1 VNRVTSRGLLLLGA
15 SLFSSCGGG
24 ASPTELTSS
33 ATSGSASCTTTGQC
47 SFVRDALQQYYYW
60 YRELPNPD
68 PAGFGSP
75 EAYLESV
82 RYRTLDSSFSY
93 ITSKASSDAFFSES
107 QFVGFGLSYKRTGD
121 LELRLTQT
129 FPGSPAA
136 EAGLDR
142 GHYLVSV
149 NGKPVADLV
158 RTGEIAT
165 VFGPETVGV
174 TAEIAWRAPGG
185 PEQRAT
191 LTKRLV
197 TIPTVS
203 QTSVVNSG
211 GTRVGYIHFRNFVQP
226 SVEALNGA
234 FQQLRDQG
242 ATELV
247 LDVRYNGG
255 GLVSVAQHLGGLIA
269 GAPLVGQVFVQFTH
283 NDKQTNRNTSYRF
296 ETKPQALG
304 VNRLVVIATPASAS
318 ASEAMINGLRPYMD
332 VKVVGERTYGK
343 PVGQYGFDFC
353 DKVLYPV
360 AFLVTNSRGQADF
373 FSGIPAD
380 CAAGDDLDRPLADAR
395 EASFAEALAVLR
407 NGRCSGQAA
416 AAQLQQESL
425 RDRVRPIAVDGW
437 HQTTNAW

>member
-1 VNRVTSRGLLLLGA
+1 M
-15 SLFSSCGGG
+15 
-24 ASPTELTSS
+24 
-33 ATSGSASCTTTGQC
+33 
-47 SFVRDALQQYYYW
+47 
-60 YRELPNPD
+60 
-68 PAGFGSP
+68 
-75 EAYLESV
+75 
-82 RYRTLDSSFSY
+82 
-93 ITSKASSDAFFSES
+93 
-107 QFVGFGLSYKRTGD
+107 
-121 LELRLTQT
+121 
-129 FPGSPAA
+129 
-136 EAGLDR
+136 
-142 GHYLVSV
+142 
-149 NGKPVADLV
+149 
-158 RTGEIAT
+158 
-165 VFGPETVGV
+165 

-185 PEQRAT
+185 PERRAT

-283 NDKQTNRNTSYRF
+283 NDKQTSRNTSYRF

-304 VNRLVVIATPASAS
+304 VSRLVVIQTQASAS
-318 ASEAMINGLRPYMD
+318 ASEAMVNGLRPYMD
-332 VKVVGERTYGK
+332 VKVVGDRSYGK

-360 AFLVTNSRGQADF
+360 AFLVTNARGQADY

-380 CAAGDDLDRPLADAR
+380 CAAARRPRSPARRRPRSLVRRGARGAAQRPLQRPVRGGPDPAGEPPRPDSPDRRRRLAPDDQRLVSRAPRAIISPNRRPLNRLPRAR
-395 EASFAEALAVLR
+395 
-407 NGRCSGQAA
+407 
-416 AAQLQQESL
+416 
-425 RDRVRPIAVDGW
+425 RPTG
-437 HQTTNAW
+437 